1 MWVSTKVL
9 FYKWGSGNNCIRDYQ
24 SIPSTQLAEQQLDYT
39 VRLQSCWALFIS
51 PQLFQS
57 TVFTTSGSALCLQSK
72 STWGSVPAPE
82 VLCHDCHISR
92 WKIKAGLADGDVTP
106 SVRFPAAPV
115 KLQRPWLCQRGTT
128 TMPIMGT
135 SNVSEIYICEQI
147 VCLAPISCA
156 VWWTEQK
163 KGSVLT
169 WTASSMKT
177 WRSVWGNWQTGGK
190 RHEHR
195 ALRGRRWH

>member
-1 MWVSTKVL
+1 MALLFVFRASQREVQCLLLKCCVTTVS
-9 FYKWGSGNNCIRDYQ
+9 GG
-24 SIPSTQLAEQQLDYT
+24 A
-39 VRLQSCWALFIS
+39 
-51 PQLFQS
+51 
-57 TVFTTSGSALCLQSK
+57 
-72 STWGSVPAPE
+72 
-82 VLCHDCHISR
+82 HISR